1 MSTALYR
8 RSVLELMEIIA
19 VNKLPAQSEV
29 QRPTVGAAPT
39 WSTVDKANEI
49 YRKALKSEALK
60 GYDELLTDEWAKR
73 TLGRSLSKTSNTVS

>member
-8 RSVLELMEIIA
+8 RSVLELMDIIA

-39 WSTVDKANEI
+39 WSTVDEANEI
-49 YRKALKSEALK
+49 YKQARISEN
-60 GYDELLTDEWAKR
+60 GYDKLLTDEWAKR
-73 TLGRSLSKTSNTVS
+73 ALGRSLSKTSNTVS